1 MRGKLKET
9 KTAIFLLAATAVF
22 LCAVLLTTLSGRK
35 PAGSY
40 QVSTE
45 YETAASAAAQSQE
58 TSDTAGAAQGGTEEA
73 PRGEKLSLNS
83 ASAQELETLPG
94 IGPTLAGRI
103 VDWRQ
108 ANGPY
113 KTEEDLLNVKGIG
126 EKTLEKIR
134 DLVTVEENA

>member
-1 MRGKLKET
+1 VRGKLKET
-9 KTAIFLLAATAVF
+9 KTAILLLAATAVF
-22 LCAVLLTTLSGRK
+22 LCAVLLVTLDGRK
-35 PAGSY
+35 EAGSY

-45 YETAASAAAQSQE
+45 YETAASAAVQSQE
-58 TSDTAGAAQGGTEEA
+58 TSDTVSPAQGGTEEV

-94 IGPTLAGRI
+94 IGPALAGRI

-108 ANGPY
+108 DNGPY
-113 KTEEDLLNVKGIG
+113 KTVEDLLNVKGIG

-134 DLVTVEENA
+134 DLVTVEETA